1 MLTMCNCKKIKE
13 TFKNPALERDCTPRH
28 PQTIIPNNTVWFE
41 ENQLSQL
48 QCKTDLSKNDAT
60 RLRQDYFSSEKV
72 S

>member
-1 MLTMCNCKKIKE
+1 MTKFMYN
-13 TFKNPALERDCTPRH
+13 CTPRH